1 MQAAAAEERTRT
13 VAADLQR
20 LQQRLS
26 ESDRASEAARAR
38 DTQRESDLREARRVA
53 DVAREEA
60 ERERKRMAAAAL
72 AHHEELLALQV
83 RTCMRGRC
91 VCVCVGWR
99 VYPRAPDMHRTY
111 PPGPPPPPFHGQE
124 THQAE
129 LRDAQRRQSQEV
141 ALLAEHQAAGQ
152 DKLAHRCAALQV
164 GPFLGPMYALY

>member
-1 MQAAAAEERTRT
+1 LCRQELAAVQAAAAEERART

-26 ESDRASEAARAR
+26 ESDRASEATRAR

-83 RTCMRGRC
+83 G
-91 VCVCVGWR
+91 
-99 VYPRAPDMHRTY
+99 PDVD
-111 PPGPPPPPFHGQE
+111 PI
-124 THQAE
+124 
-129 LRDAQRRQSQEV
+129 
-141 ALLAEHQAAGQ
+141 
-152 DKLAHRCAALQV
+152 
-164 GPFLGPMYALY
+164 